1 MRKWPGHV
9 ILSGSE
15 ESEVGHACR
24 LVEPDASLPLSMTRE
39 RVFFTASQHDTRE
52 GLFYGMHAI
61 TNVPGRVMLSDSEAS
76 TWAMPS
82 GWSPRMLSAAKHDM
96 TTMVSHGMIHGI
108 SMRS

>member
-1 MRKWPGHV
+1 MPPGWWHQM
-9 ILSGSE
+9 LRC
-15 ESEVGHACR
+15 A
-24 LVEPDASLPLSMTRE
+24 
-39 RVFFTASQHDTRE
+39 QHDMSE

-61 TNVPGRVMLSDSEAS
+61 TNVPWRVMLSDSEAS